1 MPVAPGVLAISS
13 LGPSTSL
20 EVEPEQGRSLDRAR
34 NSELVEGGTN
44 CSESCGLFGCSIAF
58 PVLFCKSVDWKD
70 SHLQNASDNST
81 FSAMKFERS
90 SCPITNVLDLLGD
103 KWTLLVIRDLVLG
116 KRRYQEFIDSPEEM
130 ASNILADRLNKLQA
144 AGLVSRRAYQQN
156 PARYEY
162 FLTKR
167 GKELEPILEAI
178 IVWGKKQYPGTK
190 KFPRVRRR

>member
-1 MPVAPGVLAISS
+1 
-13 LGPSTSL
+13 
-20 EVEPEQGRSLDRAR
+20 
-34 NSELVEGGTN
+34 
-44 CSESCGLFGCSIAF
+44 
-58 PVLFCKSVDWKD
+58 
-70 SHLQNASDNST
+70 
-81 FSAMKFERS
+81 MKFERS

-130 ASNILADRLNKLQA
+130 ASNILADRLNKLQT
-144 AGLVSRRAYQQN
+144 AGLVSRRAYQKN
-156 PARYEY
+156 PVRYEY

-178 IVWGKKQYPGTK
+178 LVWGKKQYPGTK

>member
-1 MPVAPGVLAISS
+1 MHRIPGVTPYARRGGRAGLS
-13 LGPSTSL
+13 L
-20 EVEPEQGRSLDRAR
+20 
-34 NSELVEGGTN
+34 
-44 CSESCGLFGCSIAF
+44 I
-58 PVLFCKSVDWKD
+58 VLCQFCKSVDCGGSD
-70 SHLQNASDNST
+70 LQSTSHCST
-81 FSAMKFERS
+81 ISTMKFERS

-116 KRRYQEFIDSPEEM
+116 KRRYQEFMDSPEEM

>member
-1 MPVAPGVLAISS
+1 M
-13 LGPSTSL
+13 
-20 EVEPEQGRSLDRAR
+20 
-34 NSELVEGGTN
+34 
-44 CSESCGLFGCSIAF
+44 
-58 PVLFCKSVDWKD
+58 
-70 SHLQNASDNST
+70 QNASYSST
-81 FSAMKFERS
+81 VFGMKFERS

-130 ASNILADRLNKLQA
+130 ASNILADRLNKLQT
-144 AGLVSRRAYQQN
+144 AGLVSRRAYQKN

-167 GKELEPILEAI
+167 GKDLEPILEAI

-190 KFPRVRRR
+190 KFPRVRPR